1 MNFQNQIT
9 KKYLKLTAILSVFAI
24 IGLILP
30 SQIIHAANAN
40 LKVSGV
46 VRSYST
52 PNAGD
57 NVRFDVYV
65 LNNGQALA
73 NSSNVKFRV
82 DNGNDGSYENTFYQG
97 VNSISSS
104 DTKVV
109 YFSWAPSAA
118 GYYGVEVCVDN
129 NNSIA
134 ESSETDNC
142 TTQSFNVSGTNPTPP
157 LVINPPITNNPP
169 VVSNPPV
176 ISNPPVVV
184 TPPPSSSYVNLKI
197 TGSVRSYTTPKVGD
211 QVRFDTY
218 IKNDGNISSANSIT
232 KLRIDF
238 GNNGSYETIL
248 DQVTGTISAGGI
260 KTVSFSWTPSSIG
273 TYKAELCAD
282 SNNSIVEFSENDNCS
297 TQTFNVIAKTS
308 TPPAGSQNPI
318 VIPPQI
324 IYLPGQTPAPIYIQ
338 SPSQSAQVIYLPG
351 QTSAPVYV
359 QSANTSPQIIY
370 YPGQSQYSA
379 SSFFQATA
387 DLSVTDVTTN
397 PKATDIVAGKPV
409 TVSASI
415 KNNSNIIRAEPSQVS
430 FKVDDNSSASTDI
443 FYTQTIDFIQPGDY
457 RAVSFTWTPSI
468 TGNHRIEICADY
480 TNNITE
486 LDEANNCAILYTNT
500 NSDSIS
506 YLPKISMYSSP
517 VNISKGGTS
526 SLIWNSNNTT
536 GCYASDG
543 WSGYKSTSGSETIY
557 PENSRN
563 YTITCYNSYGQN
575 SATATIFVGNQSI
588 SQNFVASCITDPA
601 STSIGRQVVFAA
613 GQAGAKGDV
622 TYTWSGDVY
631 GTGIL
636 KKVSFDSSGIKTAIV
651 TVKDD
656 AGRIATAQ
664 CQTKINGAISTFISK
679 IIKPKPPVVTQV
691 TKNICDCQ
699 VQKAIDETEELY
711 NETQNEPTTQNIVQT
726 GVAVA
731 PAGLVLTL
739 GLDSAAKF
747 FLWSSVILTNF
758 FLIAALFL
766 MFMYVSRNYSRKDE

>member
-1 MNFQNQIT
+1 
-9 KKYLKLTAILSVFAI
+9 
-24 IGLILP
+24 
-30 SQIIHAANAN
+30 
-40 LKVSGV
+40 
-46 VRSYST
+46 
-52 PNAGD
+52 
-57 NVRFDVYV
+57 
-65 LNNGQALA
+65 
-73 NSSNVKFRV
+73 
-82 DNGNDGSYENTFYQG
+82 
-97 VNSISSS
+97 
-104 DTKVV
+104 
-109 YFSWAPSAA
+109 
-118 GYYGVEVCVDN
+118 
-129 NNSIA
+129 
-134 ESSETDNC
+134 
-142 TTQSFNVSGTNPTPP
+142 
-157 LVINPPITNNPP
+157 
-169 VVSNPPV
+169 
-176 ISNPPVVV
+176 
-184 TPPPSSSYVNLKI
+184 
-197 TGSVRSYTTPKVGD
+197 
-211 QVRFDTY
+211 
-218 IKNDGNISSANSIT
+218 
-232 KLRIDF
+232 
-238 GNNGSYETIL
+238 
-248 DQVTGTISAGGI
+248 
-260 KTVSFSWTPSSIG
+260 
-273 TYKAELCAD
+273 
-282 SNNSIVEFSENDNCS
+282 
-297 TQTFNVIAKTS
+297 
-308 TPPAGSQNPI
+308 
-318 VIPPQI
+318 
-324 IYLPGQTPAPIYIQ
+324 
-338 SPSQSAQVIYLPG
+338 
-351 QTSAPVYV
+351 
-359 QSANTSPQIIY
+359 
-370 YPGQSQYSA
+370 
-379 SSFFQATA
+379 SFFQATA